1 MWICIPN
8 FLLLSV
14 YWDTDKILLSYINLE
29 NNTCVLSSLWFLV
42 NAYLVQL
49 RQNCFIP
56 TVVIVD
62 SLSCVWLF
70 ATPWTAVCQASLSYI
85 ISWSLLKL
93 MWCPLSWRCHPS
105 ISSSVAPFFCCLQ
118 SVPASESLSVSWL
131 FTSGGQTVGASAS
144 ASVLPMNISFMT
156 D

>member
-42 NAYLVQL
+42 NAYLVRL

-70 ATPWTAVCQASLSYI
+70 ATPWTAACQAFLSYI

-93 MWCPLSWRCHPS
+93 MSIESMMLSNHLILCCPLLLLPSICPS
-105 ISSSVAPFFCCLQ
+105 ISLCQWVGSSHQVAKL
-118 SVPASESLSVSWL
+118 
-131 FTSGGQTVGASAS
+131 
-144 ASVLPMNISFMT
+144 
-156 D
+156 